1 MPSSYIILGADGSGR
16 REVLCD
22 LIRSTRADRTGVNA
36 IYISED
42 ERSSPH
48 DEALRA
54 LDNTTLLSW
63 RFQSHEVIASE
74 SLPNDTDTAFFV
86 FDGLLNPVDQIEAL
100 KPWLELNNLTLA
112 RILSVVH
119 CRLAFENPALA
130 KWYEACIHFS
140 DYVLLN
146 RRTGV
151 PNRWMRKFQDYYK
164 KHRYPCPFEFV
175 RKGKVPNPEQ
185 VLYPETRRLSLFFDD
200 LENASSTVDT
210 FGNIVIQGDLP
221 YEEDEVGTPHTDPYL
236 ARYSDGPRRKPI
248 PDIRKYLE
256 ARS

>member
-1 MPSSYIILGADGSGR
+1 MPSSYIILGATGSGR

-48 DEALRA
+48 EEALRA
-54 LDNTTLLSW
+54 LDNTTLLFW
-63 RFQSHEVIASE
+63 RFQGDAEIVSDSI
-74 SLPNDTDTAFFV
+74 PNDTDIAFFV
-86 FDGLLNPVDQIEAL
+86 FDGLRSPVDQIEAL
-100 KPWLELNNLTLA
+100 KPWLERNNLSLA

-151 PNRWMRKFQDYYK
+151 PNRWMREFQDYYK
-164 KHRYPCPFEFV
+164 KRVYSRICGWVTSLTRGNRVGEHKEKSGRCPES
-175 RKGKVPNPEQ
+175 R
-185 VLYPETRRLSLFFDD
+185 
-200 LENASSTVDT
+200 SSTAGGAGRCFLCIWD
-210 FGNIVIQGDLP
+210 
-221 YEEDEVGTPHTDPYL
+221 
-236 ARYSDGPRRKPI
+236 
-248 PDIRKYLE
+248 
-256 ARS
+256 